1 MAKPSNTQIL
11 FTPLL
16 SAIPLFKNK
25 EDLFGCAI
33 FMSCPFLAVA
43 DSLLAWQRSVGER
56 KKKKIVFEE
65 EVKSLDELKV
75 MKGCQEKKLGEA
87 SWLPDTVEV
96 PPQVDTTAE
105 KCYLR
110 IPLS

>member
-1 MAKPSNTQIL
+1 MRD
-11 FTPLL
+11 FYVL
-16 SAIPLFKNK
+16 SFLGSSRQLTGLAALGWGK
-25 EDLFGCAI
+25 E
-33 FMSCPFLAVA
+33 
-43 DSLLAWQRSVGER
+43 
-56 KKKKIVFEE
+56 KKKIVFEE